1 MSYYRIIYKDEL
13 YHHGVKGM
21 KWGVRKADY
30 NTQGMRSRS
39 IYDRLDD
46 LEDQEIRAYSE
57 NRKNYRAAKKQIK
70 GEAKTRIK
78 EARAANKDARKAYNK
93 SFSKAY
99 SFSQRHAITTMLK
112 KHDNYKK
119 NQDNWADALKKA
131 EAANA
136 AKKNLKDVK
145 ARAKADV
152 KSGKAAARDVLRKN
166 EGKIERDFD
175 KAYYKTIG
183 ESYIKRARATNAAL
197 EIADIVID
205 ARRGVDHDD
214 YGYRSRQSQLDEAER
229 RRNRYEERQRKG

>member
-1 MSYYRIIYKDEL
+1 MNYIIVYKDEL

-30 NTQGMRSRS
+30 NTEGMRSRN

-46 LEDQEIRAYSE
+46 LENQEIRAYSE
-57 NRKNYRAAKKQIK
+57 NRKNYRAAKKQIR
-70 GEAKTRIK
+70 GEAK
-78 EARAANKDARKAYNK
+78 ARVKDAKIANKEARKAYNK
-93 SFSKAY
+93 SFNKAY

-119 NQDNWADALKKA
+119 NQDNWADAMKKA

-145 ARAKADV
+145 ASAKADV

-175 KAYYKTIG
+175 KAYNKTIG
-183 ESYIKRARATNAAL
+183 ESYIKRARATNTAI
-197 EIADIVID
+197 EIADIMLD
-205 ARRGVDHDD
+205 ARHGVEHDD
-214 YGYRSRQSQLDEAER
+214 YGYRSRQAKLDEAER
-229 RRNRYEERQRKG
+229 RRNRYAESQRRG